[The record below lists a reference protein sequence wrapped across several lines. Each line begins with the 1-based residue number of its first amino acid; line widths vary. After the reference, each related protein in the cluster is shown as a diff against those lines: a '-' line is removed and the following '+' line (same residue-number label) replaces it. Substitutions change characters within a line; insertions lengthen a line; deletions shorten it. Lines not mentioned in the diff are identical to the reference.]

1 MLFLKK
7 FKAVGFKSFANPIE
21 LSFDD
26 SMIGVVGPNGSG
38 KSNIVDA
45 VKWVLGE
52 QSKKALRGKSSS
64 DIIFH
69 GSKDKDGSA
78 YALVSLTFDNSK
90 KLLHTELKE
99 VTVTRK
105 LTRNDGANEYFIN
118 NQPCRLKDIQEMFL
132 DTGLAKGSLGI
143 ISQGTVQW
151 FVEAKPEERRKIF
164 EDAAGIGLYAKK
176 KADSV
181 SELEKAT
188 ANLNRVSDYVSIL
201 EKDIKKLSKQVE
213 KAKIYA
219 EKKKQLMELELIV
232 LVKDISFFGAKLNE
246 LRNIIERNKQ
256 IVFANEADIETYAKQ
271 ITTVREKANS
281 SDQLVEELTKKFTD
295 LLQEINEVEN
305 KKRAVQSHLETAMTS
320 SNAKEKAAAY
330 KKIISNIKY
339 DLKSAHENKE
349 RLTDEISGYSQIKN
363 DLETKHDN
371 LKSKVATIGNKISQL
386 QYKLRYIEDKIENE
400 YVNESGTKTV
410 LENTSALHGIIGT
423 VKSFITIEKQY
434 ETAISLALGKSAN
447 FIITETEEDA
457 KYAIEFLKNNQA
469 GKATFLPLT
478 LIKPRPLKEEHALIV
493 KQLDGF
499 INTANNLIS
508 YDAKYTDLF
517 SMLLGRI
524 LIANDL
530 NSAIAISKYTN
541 SMYQTV
547 TLDGQTISVGGAITG
562 GFSKNKFAPMF
573 NLEENKNSI
582 IKELEE
588 LNKEYIQARSDE
600 TSVKSTLDEN
610 INKINEK
617 KILLATYEDK
627 IKSFEANLS
636 RYEADYEQLDVK
648 DKSQQAS
655 TADELNKE
663 LNDLLTKKDKVV
675 QELNVARVSKT
686 TNRQIYEDYQAK
698 LDETR
703 ALVDKARAEQTHAE
717 IDQEKAKA
725 AVSYAKERISQEYRM
740 TIDNAV
746 EIYGSKELPMTD
758 AQAKETIY
766 QLKVDLDRIG
776 AINMEALK
784 ELEEKQKEYDGLS
797 SQHQE
802 LIKAKE
808 TIEKAIAELDNQARN
823 NFKDTID
830 NVNKTLPEVFG
841 YLFGGGMASVQYTDP
856 NDILNSGIEVIA
868 VPPGKKITTLN
879 LLSGGEKS
887 LVALSVLFAILKIHS
902 FPLIILDEAESALD
916 PANVERFG
924 NIIKNNSKETQFL
937 VITHRPGTMERCDS
951 LFGATMQIKGI
962 TNMYKVTLA
971 HAKQFGS
978 DGK

>member
-1 MLFLKK
+1 M
-7 FKAVGFKSFANPIE
+7 
-21 LSFDD
+21 
-26 SMIGVVGPNGSG
+26 
-38 KSNIVDA
+38 
-45 VKWVLGE
+45 GE

-69 GSKDKDGSA
+69 GSKDKDGSD
-78 YALVSLTFDNSK
+78 YALVSLTFDNSA
-90 KLLHTELKE
+90 KLLHTDLEE

-105 LTRNDGANEYFIN
+105 LTRADSANEYFIN
-118 NQPCRLKDIQEMFL
+118 NEPCRLKDIQELFL

-181 SELEKAT
+181 NELEKAT
-188 ANLNRVSDYVSIL
+188 INLNRVSDYVHVL

-213 KAKIYA
+213 KAQIYA

-246 LRNIIERNKQ
+246 VKNIIERNKQ
-256 IVFANEADIETYAKQ
+256 IVFANEADIETYSKQ
-271 ITTVREKANS
+271 IKTVRDKANA
-281 SDQLVEELTKKFTD
+281 SDQQVEELTKKFTD
-295 LLQEINEVEN
+295 LIQEINDVEN
-305 KKRAVQSHLETAMTS
+305 KKRAVQNQLESALTS

-330 KKIISNIKY
+330 KKIISNFEY
-339 DLKSAHENKE
+339 DLKSAKENKV

-363 DLETKHDN
+363 DLETKYDN
-371 LKSKVATIGNKISQL
+371 LKTKVATLANKINQL
-386 QYKLRYIEDKIENE
+386 QYQLRYVEDKIENE

-410 LENTSALHGIIGT
+410 LENKKALHGIVGT
-423 VKSFITIEKQY
+423 VKNFVSVEKEY
-434 ETAISLALGKSAN
+434 ETAISLALGKSSN
-447 FIITETEEDA
+447 FIITETEDDA
-457 KYAIEFLKNNQA
+457 KYAIDFLKKNQA

-478 LIKPRPLKEEHALIV
+478 LVKPRPLREEHALVV
-493 KQLDGF
+493 KQLEGY
-499 INTANNLIS
+499 INTANNLIG

-541 SMYQTV
+541 SLYQTV
-547 TLDGQTISVGGAITG
+547 TLDGQNISIGGAITG
-562 GFSKNKFAPMF
+562 GYNKAKFAPIF
-573 NLEENKNSI
+573 NLEENKANI
-582 IKELEE
+582 QKELED
-588 LNKEYIQARSDE
+588 LNKEYAQARIDAS
-600 TSVKSTLDEN
+600 SVESTLGEN
-610 INKINEK
+610 VNKINEK
-617 KILLATYEDK
+617 KILLANYDDK
-627 IKSFEANLS
+627 IKNLEDSLS
-636 RYEADYEQLDVK
+636 RYKVDYEQLDKK
-648 DKSQQAS
+648 DKTEQAS
-655 TADELNKE
+655 TADDLNKQ
-663 LNDLLTKKDKVV
+663 LNDLTTKKEKIV

-686 TNRQIYEDYQAK
+686 QNRQIYEDYQAK

-703 ALVDKARAEQTHAE
+703 TLVDKARAEQAHAE
-717 IDQEKAKA
+717 IDLAKAKA
-725 AVSYAKERISQEYRM
+725 TIENAKEKISQEYRM
-740 TIDNAV
+740 TIDKAL
-746 EIYGSKELPMTD
+746 EMYADKELPMTD
-758 AQAKETIY
+758 AQARETIY
-766 QLKVDLDRIG
+766 QLRVDLDRIG

-784 ELEEKQKEYDGLS
+784 ELEEKQKEFDGLS

-802 LIKAKE
+802 LINAKE
-808 TIEKAIAELDNQARN
+808 TIEKAIVELDNQARTS
-823 NFKDTID
+823 FKETIEK
-830 NVNKTLPEVFG
+830 VNATLPEVFG

-924 NIIKNNSKETQFL
+924 NIIKRNSKQTQFL

-962 TNMYKVTLA
+962 TNMYKVSLA
-971 HAKQFGS
+971 HAKEFGS